1 MKKILIILAVC
12 GCAIAGIF
20 QFVSRESRTP
30 IPQSNKTG
38 SRPLLPRIAGNRNDT
53 LPRHISGVDHVLIE
67 KKAHRLTL
75 YRKGEVLKT
84 YRIALG
90 KKPVG
95 KKTTNGDCKTP
106 EGTYSI
112 DHRKANSRY
121 HRALHIS
128 YPNAEDRRQA
138 KARGVSPGGDIMIH
152 GLPNGFGAVG
162 SLHLKRDWTLGCI
175 AMTNEEIDE
184 LWHAVPNG
192 AVVEIVP

>member
-1 MKKILIILAVC
+1 VKKILIMLAVC
-12 GCAIAGIF
+12 GCAIVGIF
-20 QFVSRESRTP
+20 LFVSRESHTS

-38 SRPLLPRIAGNRNDT
+38 SRPLLPRIAGSRNDT
-53 LPRHISGVDHVLIE
+53 LPQHISGVDYVLIE
-67 KKAHRLTL
+67 KRAHRLTL
-75 YRKGEVLKT
+75 YRKGEILKT

-106 EGTYSI
+106 EGMYSI

-138 KARGVSPGGDIMIH
+138 KARGVSPGGDVMIH

-184 LWHAVPNG
+184 LWQAVPNG

>member
-1 MKKILIILAVC
+1 MKRILIILSIC
-12 GCAIAGIF
+12 GCAIAGLF
-20 QFVSRESRTP
+20 QFANRKSRTSVSQGSK
-30 IPQSNKTG
+30 ID
-38 SRPLLPRIAGNRNDT
+38 SRPPLSSIARNRNDL
-53 LPRHISGVDHVLIE
+53 LPRHISGVDRVLIE
-67 KKAHRLTL
+67 KRAHRLTL
-75 YRKGEVLKT
+75 YRKGEILKT

-112 DHRKANSRY
+112 DQRKANSRY

-138 KARGVSPGGDIMIH
+138 KARGVSPGGDVMIH